1 MYSYVVAHG
10 ATPENF
16 IFSGMADGA
25 SNYNFNWNLIK
36 IVALSLY
43 GAIPDNITFSGL
55 TPWAIPKLT
64 LRFLYPF
71 SGLAQWAITE
81 ISRSIYGA
89 TSLGLRYNCF
99 KLCVIKFFLKINS

>member
-1 MYSYVVAHG
+1 MHEIVIEERVSVSLFNLMYSYVMAHG

-64 LRFLYPF
+64 LRF
-71 SGLAQWAITE
+71 
-81 ISRSIYGA
+81 
-89 TSLGLRYNCF
+89 
-99 KLCVIKFFLKINS
+99 